1 MRESANCFS
10 LALPSRRALA
20 DNDPMLWTRSLVAV
34 MVTAA
39 LGAACTK
46 AQQPAPPPL
55 PSAGLA
61 WQKLPDAPSARTE
74 VVAVVVGAQ
83 AYVMGGYRADG
94 GTVTTVEIFDTASGR
109 WGGGPALPIA
119 VNHAMAAAVNGRV
132 YLFGGYQSNGAP
144 SSAAFV
150 LEPSGWR
157 AVAAMPQP
165 RGAATAAV
173 VGNTVYIAGGVGA
186 DGLAKQMLAYDAT
199 GDSWSTLPGPPT
211 PREHLG
217 GAAHGGLV
225 YTVGGRLG
233 GVDSNQDAFEVFDP
247 STGQWRKLPGLPTRR
262 GGLSAA
268 ATANGWVV
276 AVGGE
281 AAQTFPE
288 AEAFQVG
295 EGKWY
300 SLPGLPTPRHGLGTA
315 TNGTVVYTFAGG
327 PKPGLFVSPALESI
341 DLAPLG

>member
-1 MRESANCFS
+1 MR
-10 LALPSRRALA
+10 LARTLVV
-20 DNDPMLWTRSLVAV
+20 SLVA
-34 MVTAA
+34 A
-39 LGAACTK
+39 LAGACTG
-46 AQQPAPPPL
+46 AENPAPQRQSPAPQA
-55 PSAGLA
+55 SANVA
-61 WQKLPDAPSARTE
+61 WRSLPDAPSARTE

-83 AYVMGGYRADG
+83 AYVMGGYGADG

-109 WGGGPALPIA
+109 WGGGPALPLA
-119 VNHAMAAAVNGRV
+119 VNHAMAAAVKDKV

-157 AVAAMPQP
+157 QVTAMPQP

-173 VGNTVYIAGGVGA
+173 VDDTVYIAGGVGA
-186 DGLAKQMLAYDAT
+186 NGLAQEMLAYSVSSDRWAM
-199 GDSWSTLPGPPT
+199 LPGPPT

-217 GAAHGGLV
+217 GAGYGGQV

-233 GVDSNQDAFEVFDP
+233 GLDSNQVAFEAFDP
-247 STGQWRKLPGLPTRR
+247 KTGQWRQLPDLPTRR

-268 ATANGWVV
+268 ATASGWVV

-288 AEAFQVG
+288 AEAFNVR

-300 SLPGLPTPRHGLGTA
+300 SLPDLPTPRHGLGTA
-315 TNGTVVYTFAGG
+315 TIGTVLYAFSGG
-327 PKPGLFVSPALESI
+327 PKPGLFVAPTVESI